1 MPESALSVSQT
12 RERIF
17 PTGLPILVGLRE
29 EILRALAI
37 IWGVLI
43 VGFITLR
50 WEWAFAVGVWA
61 TVTTIMLWP
70 VGKRLGRAY
79 TSYRTIWFVL
89 GVLSMAYI
97 PFAGIVLQSDLS
109 FDVKSAIWFG
119 LPIDLTVF
127 AIIPSFR
134 FAIGKPIRMFFRPD
148 LIFGD
153 GRILCCGIVA
163 VVLGMRYIIGS
174 PPMGAP
180 WPIPKWN
187 WWAITF
193 AMVVGFIPM
202 IPLRGMTKLLMRLG
216 RLGFNRWRG
225 WGAVI
230 VRETFLVV
238 TALAIGYGFH
248 NAFLGATPFTIP
260 INTAHPDFIPALL
273 ITFAGALWIILAR
286 GWYKRHVIGDP
297 FIRETPGQT
306 LVKSVLLVV
315 GLVVLFYGFMS
326 ILHMDTMHINAGVGG
341 LRRPSNWAGLWWIG
355 GPFFL
360 WGAIVLT
367 LFRVLGQIAQRRA
380 LVEQMATVILPAQAP
395 EVRHAVLLN
404 MMEGLADCPAAQRED
419 YMRVMQAALS
429 AAPQEVRAMMT
440 TLRMECLAELPG
452 EKRRTLMQTMDAVM
466 AGG

>member
-1 MPESALSVSQT
+1 MSETALPVQQT
-12 RERIF
+12 STRIL
-17 PTGLPILVGLRE
+17 PNDLPILVGFRDQ
-29 EILRALAI
+29 ILPA
-37 IWGVLI
+37 LI
-43 VGFITLR
+43 VLWLVLVTGFFTLR

-70 VGKRLGRAY
+70 VGRRLGWTY
-79 TSYRTIWFVL
+79 TSYRTLWFVL

-97 PFAGIVLQSDLS
+97 PIVGFILQSDLP
-109 FDVKSAIWFG
+109 FNVKSAFWFA

-127 AIIPSFR
+127 AIIPSFN

-180 WPIPKWN
+180 WPIPQWN
-187 WWAITF
+187 WWAILF
-193 AMVVGFIPM
+193 AMGAGFIPM

-216 RLGFNRWRG
+216 RLGFNRWNG
-225 WGAVI
+225 WGATI
-230 VRETFLVV
+230 FRETFLVV

-248 NAFLGATPFTIP
+248 NVFLGATPFTVP
-260 INTAHPDFIPALL
+260 IHTDYPDFIPALL
-273 ITFAGALWIILAR
+273 ITLAGALWIIFAR
-286 GWYKRHVIGDP
+286 GWYKMHVIGDP

-306 LVKSVLLVV
+306 LVKSILLVV
-315 GLVVLFYGFMS
+315 GLVIMFYGFMS

-355 GPFFL
+355 GTFFL
-360 WGAIVLT
+360 WGVIVLT

-380 LVEQMATVILPAQAP
+380 LVEQMATVILPAQMP
-395 EVRHAVLLN
+395 EARHAVLLN

-429 AAPQEVRAMMT
+429 AAPQEVREMMT
-440 TLRMECLAELPG
+440 TLRMECLAELPS
-452 EKRRTLMQTMDAVM
+452 EKRQTLMQTMDAVL